1 MIVSSSYGGE
11 VELWKKTG
19 VKLCT
24 LGSYEHPAFNTT
36 FSPDNEHVLV
46 TGALP
51 SFYIYS
57 LTPEGQ
63 VQSVF
68 LDDVVFNRHSI
79 SSL

>member
-19 VKLCT
+19 VKLST
-24 LGSYEHPAFNTT
+24 LGTFDHPAFTT
-36 FSPDNEHVLV
+36 CFSPDNEHVLV

-57 LTPEGQ
+57 LTSEGQ
-63 VQSVF
+63 VQNVWIYY
-68 LDDVVFNRHSI
+68 RMI
-79 SSL
+79 Y